1 MRIERDLVSAL
12 KPFII
17 TTALPKVIALLRQDG
32 VKLALSSRKNRVL
45 GYYCP
50 PKTPVPPPGHPGSG
64 FDSLHTISLQ
74 VDLNPYALLFVFVHE
89 WAHLLTRKQH
99 GNKAAP
105 HGKEWKQN
113 FKNLFEPFHS
123 TTIFPADILQT
134 IDAYFVKTSAYFE
147 ARLEDACN
155 RYGKNRKEFART
167 YMGLLR
173 QGQVIPAP
181 YMGRQAEILLD
192 SILQERREQ
201 EETEQSRRIERLQK
215 ELDLEKAKKASVPQA
230 VSLGF
235 LPVSRLEAGSRIRI
249 DGKEYLVEEQSRP
262 LIRLKDPD
270 SGQESRIHFLL
281 QVEALAYPPD
291 IPPSKLPGKGYCPE
305 KESHSTC
312 K

>member
-1 MRIERDLVSAL
+1 M
-12 KPFII
+12 
-17 TTALPKVIALLRQDG
+17 
-32 VKLALSSRKNRVL
+32 SRKNR
-45 GYYCP
+45 
-50 PKTPVPPPGHPGSG
+50 K
-64 FDSLHTISLQ
+64 
-74 VDLNPYALLFVFVHE
+74 
-89 WAHLLTRKQH
+89 
-99 GNKAAP
+99 
-105 HGKEWKQN
+105 GK
-113 FKNLFEPFHS
+113 H
-123 TTIFPADILQT
+123 IPA
-134 IDAYFVKTSAYFE
+134 
-147 ARLEDACN
+147 
-155 RYGKNRKEFART
+155 G
-167 YMGLLR
+167 GLLIC
-173 QGQVIPAP
+173 VLVVTAAAALVMT
-181 YMGRQAEILLD
+181 YGRREG
-192 SILQERREQ
+192 EQ

-291 IPPSKLPGKGYCPE
+291 IPPSKLPGKGYCPA